1 MNKIE
6 KRFKSF
12 LASVCVFAFLCF
24 GSTSVVA
31 LESSG
36 SIKNIGWSI
45 SSDTLLLED
54 ENGNWNAISKA
65 TYVLL
70 TG

>member
-45 SSDTLLLED
+45 SSDYCSRTKMEI
-54 ENGNWNAISKA
+54 GMQYSKA